1 MNELFFNMQEKQCR
15 RSAYLSC
22 WKLVASFIFD
32 KNKRE
37 TNEIEETSTP
47 SPNKGMALPEV
58 MFRVVGE
65 REHLL

>member
-1 MNELFFNMQEKQCR
+1 MQEVR
-15 RSAYLSC
+15 VL
-22 WKLVASFIFD
+22 KLLEVGSSSFIFD

-58 MFRVVGE
+58 LFRVVGE